1 MTEQY
6 DGQPI
11 LLSGH
16 ARDQLRYRGATEE
29 EVTETIQTGPWEAA
43 EQGRMEAKKDFPF
56 NAVWNKRTYET
67 KRVRPVFVEE
77 EEGIVVVTV
86 YVYYY

>member
-1 MTEQY
+1 MK
-6 DGQPI
+6 PI

-29 EVTETIQTGPWEAA
+29 EVRETIKVSPWEVAG
-43 EQGRMEAKKDFPF
+43 QGRMEAKKDFAF
-56 NAVWNKRTYET
+56 DAVWNKKTYAT
-67 KRVRPVFVEE
+67 KRVRPIFVEE
-77 EEGIVVVTV
+77 DKRIVVVTV